1 MMDYTDRHQRHLQRL
16 LSKESVLYTE
26 MVTSMAMIRS
36 GDSERFLRADI
47 ETENPLVLQLG
58 GNDPAEIKEASKLAT
73 AYGYNEVNLNIG
85 CPSEKVSG
93 AGCFGAVL
101 YLNPPLV
108 AELALAVYEATQK
121 PATIKCRI
129 GVNDHE
135 SYEELCNFIR
145 LVSEVGKVEH
155 FIIHAR
161 IAVLGKKFTPKDN
174 RSIPTLKYDVVYR
187 LVKDFPHLKFTLNG
201 GVRSLA
207 EVQTL
212 LSEHSDL
219 HGVMVGRAV
228 VDNPFEWSRA
238 DSLLYQKN
246 DPGLS
251 RLEVLT
257 QYAKYCAKEQESS
270 GTRFTRTLLKP
281 IHHLFHS
288 QPQCKAFKQSLN
300 NGVVDKLSAYEAIM
314 RAAEIVSSS
323 NINYVELCE
332 PDETQE
338 KVQEVQHQ

>member
-36 GDSERFLRADI
+36 GDSERFLRADL
-47 ETENPLVLQLG
+47 ETEHPLVLQLG
-58 GNDPAEIKEASKLAT
+58 GNDPTEIKEASKLAI

-108 AELALAVYEATQK
+108 TELALAVYEATQK

-129 GVNDHE
+129 GVNGHE

-174 RSIPTLKYDVVYR
+174 RSIPPLKYDVVYS
-187 LVKDFPHLKFTLNG
+187 LIKDFPHLKFTLNG
-201 GVRSLA
+201 GVRSVA

-212 LSEHSDL
+212 LSDHSDL

-246 DPGLS
+246 DPGKS
-251 RLEVLT
+251 FSV
-257 QYAKYCAKEQESS
+257 
-270 GTRFTRTLLKP
+270 
-281 IHHLFHS
+281 
-288 QPQCKAFKQSLN
+288 
-300 NGVVDKLSAYEAIM
+300 
-314 RAAEIVSSS
+314 S
-323 NINYVELCE
+323 NILMILSY
-332 PDETQE
+332 
-338 KVQEVQHQ
+338 